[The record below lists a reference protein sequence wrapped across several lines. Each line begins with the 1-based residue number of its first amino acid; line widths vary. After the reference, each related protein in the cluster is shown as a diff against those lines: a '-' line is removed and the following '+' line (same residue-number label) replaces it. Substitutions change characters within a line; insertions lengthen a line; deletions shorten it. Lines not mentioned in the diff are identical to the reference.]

1 MKITYDQTVD
11 AMRIDFQ
18 RGNYE
23 VSEEVGEGIIID
35 MNSEGKII
43 AIEILDASEKMSSES
58 LKQVVIGS
66 PFTIN

>member
-23 VSEEVGEGIIID
+23 VSEEVGEGIIILLTL
-35 MNSEGKII
+35 KI
-43 AIEILDASEKMSSES
+43 L
-58 LKQVVIGS
+58 LY
-66 PFTIN
+66 